1 MLPPFDI
8 FRVGDDEIPLWVET
22 VETLEDAK
30 ARIKEPELA
39 KSSSAKEYLI
49 FSQQTQNRISI
60 KPHDS

>member
-8 FRVGDDEIPLWVET
+8 FRVGDDEIPVWVET
-22 VETLEDAK
+22 VETLDDAK
-30 ARIKEPELA
+30 ARIRELA
-39 KSSSAKEYLI
+39 KLSTAKEYLI